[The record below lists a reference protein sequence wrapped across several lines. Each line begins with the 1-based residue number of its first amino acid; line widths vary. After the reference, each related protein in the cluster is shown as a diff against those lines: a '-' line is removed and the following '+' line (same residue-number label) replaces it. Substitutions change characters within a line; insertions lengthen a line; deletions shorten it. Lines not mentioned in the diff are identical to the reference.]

1 MQSDV
6 LLTSQGCGK
15 REKMSAVADA
25 TDNAVKMMVCC
36 ENDGAEGVRLENR
49 RVMAI
54 KATPDTQV
62 TSASSD
68 VLIRGEEGFGKEARV
83 DPWLCTSPGSG
94 SL

>member
-1 MQSDV
+1 
-6 LLTSQGCGK
+6 
-15 REKMSAVADA
+15 
-25 TDNAVKMMVCC
+25 MVCC

-83 DPWLCTSPGSG
+83 DPLAMYESWVWLPVISDQPAEGRG
-94 SL
+94 GGAAKIDVIRAP